1 MSKSLKLALIAA
13 ALAAPVAVPTA
24 PALAQR
30 NSNEQVLVVFGNDA
44 CPRDTICVRRS
55 EGERYRIPQEL
66 RRIEPTPESQS
77 WASRARSM
85 EYVGASGINSCTP
98 SGAGGWTGCYQQ
110 MLRQAREERRARANG
125 ELPPEDGQ

>member
-1 MSKSLKLALIAA
+1 MKKMIMLAALGAAHLA
-13 ALAAPVAVPTA
+13 ALAIPVSYAA
-24 PALAQR
+24 AQR
-30 NSNEQVLVVFGNDA
+30 NSNEQVLVIFGNDS

-66 RRIEPTPESQS
+66 RRIKPSPESQS
-77 WASRARSM
+77 WAARARSM

-125 ELPPEDGQ
+125 ELPDGQ

>member
-1 MSKSLKLALIAA
+1 MSKIIRM
-13 ALAAPVAVPTA
+13 ALAAATIAAPALVPTA
-24 PALAQR
+24 PAFAQR
-30 NSNEQVLVVFGNDA
+30 NSNEQVLVIFGNDA

-66 RRIEPTPESQS
+66 RRIAPSPESQS

-85 EYVGASGINSCTP
+85 EYVGASGTNSCTP

-125 ELPPEDGQ
+125 EIPNDDGQ

>member
-1 MSKSLKLALIAA
+1 MFKKTSL
-13 ALAAPVAVPTA
+13 ALAAVLALPLGFT
-24 PALAQR
+24 PASAQR
-30 NSNEQVLVVFGNDA
+30 NTNEQVLVIFGNDA

-55 EGERYRIPQEL
+55 ESERYRIPQEL
-66 RRIEPTPESQS
+66 RRIEPSAQSQS

-85 EYVGASGINSCTP
+85 EYVGASGTNSCTP

-125 ELPPEDGQ
+125 ELPDGQ

>member
-1 MSKSLKLALIAA
+1 MTKKTIL
-13 ALAAPVAVPTA
+13 ALAAIAVGAPLVVPAA

-30 NSNEQVLVVFGNDA
+30 NTNEQVLVIFGNDA

-55 EGERYRIPQEL
+55 ESERYRIPQEL
-66 RRIEPTPESQS
+66 RRIEPSAESQS
-77 WASRARSM
+77 WAQRARSL
-85 EYVGASGINSCTP
+85 EYAGASGTNSCTP

-125 ELPPEDGQ
+125 ELPPEGQ

>member
-1 MSKSLKLALIAA
+1 MSRKLNW
-13 ALAAPVAVPTA
+13 ALAAAILAAPLGLPTA

-30 NSNEQVLVVFGNDA
+30 NSNEQVLVVFGKDP

-66 RRIEPTPESQS
+66 RRIEPSPNSQS
-77 WASRARSM
+77 WAARARSM
-85 EYVGASGINSCTP
+85 EYVGASGTNSCTP

-110 MLRQAREERRARANG
+110 MLRTAREERRAQANG
-125 ELPPEDGQ
+125 QLPPEGQ

>member
-1 MSKSLKLALIAA
+1 MSRIIRTGLLAAMIAA
-13 ALAAPVAVPTA
+13 PAAVPTA
-24 PALAQR
+24 PAFAQR
-30 NSNEQVLVVFGNDA
+30 NTNEQVLIVFGNDA

-66 RRIEPTPESQS
+66 RRVAPSPESQS

-110 MLRQAREERRARANG
+110 MLRQAREERRARAAG
-125 ELPPEDGQ
+125 ELPDGQ

>member
-13 ALAAPVAVPTA
+13 ALAAPLAMPTA
-24 PALAQR
+24 PVFAQR
-30 NSNEQVLVVFGNDA
+30 NSNEQVLVVFGNDS

-66 RRIEPTPESQS
+66 RRVAPSPENQS
-77 WASRARSM
+77 WAARARNM
-85 EYVGASGINSCTP
+85 EYVGASGTNSCTP

-125 ELPPEDGQ
+125 DIPDDGQ

>member
-1 MSKSLKLALIAA
+1 MSSKIKITLVAA
-13 ALAAPVAVPTA
+13 MLAAPVAVPTA
-24 PALAQR
+24 PAFAQR
-30 NSNEQVLVVFGNDA
+30 NTNEQVLVIFGNDA

-66 RRIEPTPESQS
+66 RRVAPSPESQS

-125 ELPPEDGQ
+125 EMPDGQ

>member
-1 MSKSLKLALIAA
+1 MLRKSFLA
-13 ALAAPVAVPTA
+13 ALTGIMAAPLLLPSA

-30 NSNEQVLVVFGNDA
+30 NSNEQVLVIFGDDS

-55 EGERYRIPQEL
+55 ESERYRIPQEL
-66 RRIEPTPESQS
+66 RRVEPSGQSNS
-77 WASRARSM
+77 WAARARSM
-85 EYVGASGINSCTP
+85 EYAGASGTNSCTP

-125 ELPPEDGQ
+125 ELPDGQ

>member
-1 MSKSLKLALIAA
+1 MSKKSVLALAAA
-13 ALAAPVAVPTA
+13 ALAAPLLVPSA

-30 NSNEQVLVVFGNDA
+30 NTNEQVLIIFGNDA

-66 RRIEPTPESQS
+66 RRVEPSPQSQS
-77 WASRARSM
+77 WAQRARSM
-85 EYVGASGINSCTP
+85 EYVGASGPMSCTP
-98 SGAGGWTGCYQQ
+98 SGAAGWTGCYQQ

-125 ELPPEDGQ
+125 ELPNGQ

>member
-1 MSKSLKLALIAA
+1 MFRQALMAVAIGAP
-13 ALAAPVAVPTA
+13 LLLPAAPAE
-24 PALAQR
+24 AQR
-30 NSNEQVLVVFGNDA
+30 NSNEQVLVVFGNDP

-66 RRIEPTPESQS
+66 RRIEPSPNSQS
-77 WASRARSM
+77 WAARARSM
-85 EYVGASGINSCTP
+85 EYVGASGVNSCTP

-125 ELPPEDGQ
+125 ELPPEGE